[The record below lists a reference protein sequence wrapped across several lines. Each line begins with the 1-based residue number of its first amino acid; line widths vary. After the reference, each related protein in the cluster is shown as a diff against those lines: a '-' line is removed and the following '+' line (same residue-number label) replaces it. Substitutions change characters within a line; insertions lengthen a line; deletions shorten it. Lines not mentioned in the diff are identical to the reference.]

1 MAVNAAAHSRGSLM
15 TAPVTGGVATLVP
28 LHTTKSRVVAL
39 ARHMRTLIGSGA
51 REHTMWLQIGA
62 AAGAIIFVVAIFKR
76 IARPKSRNID
86 VGAVSDAWLAEHRA
100 RGRDSV

>member
-1 MAVNAAAHSRGSLM
+1 
-15 TAPVTGGVATLVP
+15 
-28 LHTTKSRVVAL
+28 
-39 ARHMRTLIGSGA
+39 
-51 REHTMWLQIGA
+51 MWVQIGA

-76 IARPKSRNID
+76 MARPKSRNID